1 MLVHPH
7 GIEGNG
13 DYERH
18 RIGGLGAGACH
29 KPPLCARDTGL
40 DQLQLGTH
48 PTRHRERGAD
58 PHRGGIPDKLDARR
72 SGGDAGDEIGWTCT
86 GGRRAQLKA
95 RPRNQ
100 RLR

>member
-13 DYERH
+13 DHERY
-18 RIGGLGAGACH
+18 RIGGLGAGPCY
-29 KPPLCARDTGL
+29 KPPLCASNTRL
-40 DQLQLGTH
+40 DQVQLGTH
-48 PTRHRERGAD
+48 PTCHRERGAD
-58 PHRGGIPDKLDARR
+58 ADRGRIPDKLDAWR
-72 SGGDAGDEIGWTCT
+72 SGGDAGDQIGRART

-95 RPRNQ
+95 RPRNR